1 MDSTQYRSR
10 WPKPLPVLTEEQRR
24 IREDF
29 MEHWQEVRPNR
40 FGLVERFNQRY
51 PLRTFTPG
59 VKTLEIGSGR
69 GAHLRFENLENQE
82 YVALELRPELA
93 EIIGS
98 SYPLPTVQVIIGDCQ
113 ERLGFPD
120 GYFD

>member
-40 FGLVERFNQRY
+40 FGLVERFNQQY
-51 PLRTFTPG
+51 PPTD
-59 VKTLEIGSGR
+59 V
-69 GAHLRFENLENQE
+69 
-82 YVALELRPELA
+82 
-93 EIIGS
+93 
-98 SYPLPTVQVIIGDCQ
+98 YPWS
-113 ERLGFPD
+113 
-120 GYFD
+120 